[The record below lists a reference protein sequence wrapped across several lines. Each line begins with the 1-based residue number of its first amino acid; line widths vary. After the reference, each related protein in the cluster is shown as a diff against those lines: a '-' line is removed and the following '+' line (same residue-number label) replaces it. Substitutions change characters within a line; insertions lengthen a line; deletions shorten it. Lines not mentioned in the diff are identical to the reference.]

1 MKEKYSSYRKNKM
14 MKMTLISVATA
25 ILAVGSFFGGGYLR
39 KAQWESEVK
48 KSFGYA
54 FIGENREIEYGT
66 EMKIID
72 LRKELLD
79 VNLTV
84 ESIKISI
91 NDEIQKSDNVYK
103 FLKVDENKIKCTL
116 TDVIYGEQVI
126 VARTYIYKV
135 IDTAKPIFEGIC
147 DKEIFQGEDI
157 DLKAGIIAKD
167 PVDGELEV
175 NTEGEFNKDVP
186 GEYTITAKATDKNNN
201 ESSQNFKVV
210 VKKKEEATT
219 SAKQAKSEKTN
230 KSTSQES
237 SSGSTSS
244 SSASSSSSSKTTSS
258 SSSKSSS
265 TTQAPADTFN
275 YRGLSSN
282 ATNTFNLVNAKRV
295 EAGVN
300 ALTWDSSLAKVAE
313 ARAMDLSKTGT
324 FSHTTPN
331 LGTPAQSAQ
340 KYGISY
346 MSLAEN
352 LAGNS
357 SDSAAVVAW
366 MNSPGHKT
374 NMLNAKYKKTG
385 IGVVTSPKYGKIYC
399 QIFTN

>member
-54 FIGENREIEYGT
+54 FIGENKEIEYGT

-79 VNLTV
+79 VDLTV

-91 NDEIQKSDNVYK
+91 NDEVQKSDNVYK
-103 FLKVDENKIKCTL
+103 FLKIDENKIKCTL

-147 DKEIFQGEDI
+147 DKEIVQGEDI

-237 SSGSTSS
+237 SSGSTKHS
-244 SSASSSSSSKTTSS
+244 
-258 SSSKSSS
+258 
-265 TTQAPADTFN
+265 FN
-275 YRGLSSN
+275 AIY
-282 ATNTFNLVNAKRV
+282 
-295 EAGVN
+295 
-300 ALTWDSSLAKVAE
+300 
-313 ARAMDLSKTGT
+313 TGR
-324 FSHTTPN
+324 
-331 LGTPAQSAQ
+331 
-340 KYGISY
+340 YI
-346 MSLAEN
+346 
-352 LAGNS
+352 
-357 SDSAAVVAW
+357 
-366 MNSPGHKT
+366 
-374 NMLNAKYKKTG
+374 
-385 IGVVTSPKYGKIYC
+385 
-399 QIFTN
+399 